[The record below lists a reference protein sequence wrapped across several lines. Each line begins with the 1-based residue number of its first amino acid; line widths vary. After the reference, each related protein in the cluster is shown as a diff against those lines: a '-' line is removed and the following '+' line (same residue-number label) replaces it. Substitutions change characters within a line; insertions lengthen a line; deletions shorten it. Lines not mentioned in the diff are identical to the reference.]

1 MKSRA
6 SLVVISIAASL
17 LGLAL
22 GANKAFGANSPPLS
36 GTWNIASTG
45 KAGSSGD
52 LVFRVTPGD
61 GGDPVEISVPVIGG
75 TSEDGVARNIR
86 RALSSQLR
94 ADRFNVSMGEGANVV
109 VSDPRGQPNFSL
121 ELLDSDVENVR
132 VLVQSV
138 APVAPPTVP
147 EQQAPANPPQVS
159 PTTPPAPG
167 NAAPPVN
174 APPQTQDTIQ
184 PGTTSPPGNSPP
196 GSAPPPN
203 NSQPASPAPSNT
215 PSNAPPPGNPAPPPN
230 ASGGAGA
237 PASTPPPGAD

>member
-17 LGLAL
+17 VGLAF

-36 GTWNIASTG
+36 GTWNIASSG

-61 GGDPVEISVPVIGG
+61 GSDPVEISVPVIGG
-75 TSEDGVARNIR
+75 TGEDGIARNIR

-94 ADRFNVSMGEGANVV
+94 ADRFNVELGEGANVV

-147 EQQAPANPPQVS
+147 EQQVPSNPPQGG
-159 PTTPPAPG
+159 PATPPAPG
-167 NAAPPVN
+167 NATPPVN
-174 APPQTQDTIQ
+174 APPQTQDGAPSSTA
-184 PGTTSPPGNSPP
+184 PAATTPPG
-196 GSAPPPN
+196 A
-203 NSQPASPAPSNT
+203 T
-215 PSNAPPPGNPAPPPN
+215 PPPN
-230 ASGGAGA
+230 APQPATPAPGNAASPPNATGGAGA
-237 PASTPPPGAD
+237 PASTPSPRN

>member
-17 LGLAL
+17 VGLAF

-61 GGDPVEISVPVIGG
+61 GTDPVEISVPVIGG

-94 ADRFNVSMGEGANVV
+94 ADRFNVSMGEGTNVV
-109 VSDPRGQPNFSL
+109 VSDSRGQPNFSL

-147 EQQAPANPPQVS
+147 EQQAPANPPQAS

-174 APPQTQDTIQ
+174 APPQTQDAAP
-184 PGTTSPPGNSPP
+184 PGATSPPGSSSP
-196 GSAPPPN
+196 GSSPPPN
-203 NSQPASPAPSNT
+203 TSQPAAPA

-230 ASGGAGA
+230 ATGGAGA
-237 PASTPPPGAD
+237 PASTPPGS

>member
-6 SLVVISIAASL
+6 SLVVISITASL
-17 LGLAL
+17 IGLAF

-36 GTWNIASTG
+36 GTWNIASSG

-52 LVFRVTPGD
+52 LVFRVTSGD
-61 GGDPVEISVPVIGG
+61 GSDPVEISVPVIGG

-94 ADRFNVSMGEGANVV
+94 ADRFNVSMGEGTNVV
-109 VSDPRGQPNFSL
+109 VSDPRGQPNFSV

-147 EQQAPANPPQVS
+147 EQQVPANPPQGN
-159 PTTPPAPG
+159 PATPPAPG
-167 NAAPPVN
+167 NAAPPAN
-174 APPQTQDTIQ
+174 ALPEIQ
-184 PGTTSPPGNSPP
+184 QSTPPG
-196 GSAPPPN
+196 ATPPPN
-203 NSQPASPAPSNT
+203 APQPSTPA
-215 PSNAPPPGNPAPPPN
+215 PSNAPPPGNGTPPPN
-230 ASGGAGA
+230 AAPSPNAAGGAGA
-237 PASTPPPGAD
+237 PASTPPPGNSLTT

>member
-6 SLVVISIAASL
+6 SLVVISIAATVV
-17 LGLAL
+17 GLVFGASKAL
-22 GANKAFGANSPPLS
+22 GANSPPLS
-36 GTWNIASTG
+36 GTWNIASSG

-75 TSEDGVARNIR
+75 TSEDGIARNIR

-94 ADRFNVSMGEGANVV
+94 ADRFNVSMGEGTNVL
-109 VSDPRGQPNFSL
+109 VSDARGQPNFSL

-147 EQQAPANPPQVS
+147 EQQVPANPPQGT
-159 PTTPPAPG
+159 PATPPAPG
-167 NAAPPVN
+167 NATPPANTAPETI
-174 APPQTQDTIQ
+174 PQST
-184 PGTTSPPGNSPP
+184 PPG
-196 GSAPPPN
+196 ATPPPN
-203 NSQPASPAPSNT
+203 TPQPSTPAPNAPQPST
-215 PSNAPPPGNPAPPPN
+215 PAPNAPPPGNAVPPPT
-230 ASGGAGA
+230 ATGGAGA
-237 PASTPPPGAD
+237 PASTPPPGG

>member
-6 SLVVISIAASL
+6 SLVVVSVAATL
-17 LGLAL
+17 VGLAF

-36 GTWNIASTG
+36 GTWNIASSG

-109 VSDPRGQPNFSL
+109 VSDPRGQPNFSV

-147 EQQAPANPPQVS
+147 EQQVPANPPQGN
-159 PTTPPAPG
+159 PATPPAPG
-167 NAAPPVN
+167 NAAPPAN
-174 APPQTQDTIQ
+174 ALPEIQ
-184 PGTTSPPGNSPP
+184 QSTPPG
-196 GSAPPPN
+196 ATPPPN
-203 NSQPASPAPSNT
+203 APQPSTPA
-215 PSNAPPPGNPAPPPN
+215 PSNAPPPSNATPSGNAPPSASPATPPN
-230 ASGGAGA
+230 STGGAGA
-237 PASTPPPGAD
+237 PASTPPPGI

>member
-6 SLVVISIAASL
+6 SLVVISIAATL
-17 LGLAL
+17 VGLAF

-36 GTWNIASTG
+36 GTWNIASSG

-61 GGDPVEISVPVIGG
+61 GSDPVEISVPVIGG

-94 ADRFNVSMGEGANVV
+94 ADRFNVSMGEGTNVV
-109 VSDPRGQPNFSL
+109 VSDPRGQPNFSV

-147 EQQAPANPPQVS
+147 EQQVPANPPQGS
-159 PTTPPAPG
+159 PATPPAPG
-167 NAAPPVN
+167 NAAPPAN
-174 APPQTQDTIQ
+174 ALPETQPST
-184 PGTTSPPGNSPP
+184 PPG
-196 GSAPPPN
+196 ATPPPN
-203 NSQPASPAPSNT
+203 APQPSTPGPA
-215 PSNAPPPGNPAPPPN
+215 PSNAPPPGNATPPPN
-230 ASGGAGA
+230 TAAPPSDATGGAGA
-237 PASTPPPGAD
+237 PASTPPPGS